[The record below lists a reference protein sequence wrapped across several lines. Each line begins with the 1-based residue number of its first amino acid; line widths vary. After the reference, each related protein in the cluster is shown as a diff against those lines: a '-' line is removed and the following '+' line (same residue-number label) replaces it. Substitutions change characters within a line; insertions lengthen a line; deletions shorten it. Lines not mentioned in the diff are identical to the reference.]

1 MKKDIYSVSENVYAG
16 ENGMKKAIY
25 IIVALLLSAAVC
37 LGVFVLRAD
46 RVRIEGE
53 AEVCFR
59 YGKNDVRQRLEGAD
73 RDELATILD
82 SKRLYRGDPS
92 CGFDEDVS
100 VRFGAQT
107 FCIARDTCPFL
118 YCKEEDRYPKL
129 SETEKSRLYELP
141 EPYGVFFPCV

>member
-16 ENGMKKAIY
+16 ENGIKKAIY

-73 RDELATILD
+73 RD
-82 SKRLYRGDPS
+82 
-92 CGFDEDVS
+92 
-100 VRFGAQT
+100 
-107 FCIARDTCPFL
+107 TCPIL
-118 YCKEEDRYPKL
+118 YCKEEDRYLKL
-129 SETEKSRLYELP
+129 SEAEKSRLYELP